1 MKLISRLPCQYSG
14 TISLLW
20 AKSPK
25 RKVQSIWRHTS
36 YDSYHLVRLYIGS
49 LVVLRIRKTADH
61 ARRLGLPIV

>member
-1 MKLISRLPCQYSG
+1 MKLLSRLPCQHNG
-14 TISLLW
+14 TVSIIW

-36 YDSYHLVRLYIGS
+36 QDSYHLVRLYIGR
-49 LVVLRIRKTADH
+49 LVVLRIRQTPDH